1 MSEEQ
6 FCGVEVLLSR
16 MKSHPEEF
24 FESDGKRGRWAFMYK
39 DYFRDA
45 MSESEKGRILEA
57 LRTVRRMEF
66 DAMIVKELMKEEQ
79 QAEQTQPS
87 PFGAVP
93 SKLTGAALTSN
104 GVLTTTIGA
113 ANTITSSNLMSNGS
127 PVATQGDLAR
137 AIARIEG
144 GKVFK

>member
-57 LRTVRRMEF
+57 LRVVRRMEF
-66 DAMIVKELMKEEQ
+66 DAMIVKELMKDEQ
-79 QAEQTQPS
+79 QAAETQPS

-93 SKLTGAALTSN
+93 SNIIGGA
-104 GVLTTTIGA
+104 LTTTGFGSG
-113 ANTITSSNLMSNGS
+113 TITSGNLMSNGS
-127 PVATQGDLAR
+127 PVATQEDIAR
-137 AIARIEG
+137 AIAKLEA

>member
-24 FESDGKRGRWAFMYK
+24 FESEGKRGRWAFMYK

-57 LRTVRRMEF
+57 LRVVRRMEF
-66 DAMIVKELMKEEQ
+66 DAMIVKELMKDEQ
-79 QAEQTQPS
+79 QAAQTQPS

-93 SKLTGAALTSN
+93 SGLTGAT
-104 GVLTTTIGA
+104 LTTTGFGSGA
-113 ANTITSSNLMSNGS
+113 ITSSNLMSNGS
-127 PVATQGDLAR
+127 PVATQDDLAR

>member
-24 FESDGKRGRWAFMYK
+24 FESEGKRGRWAFMYK

-66 DAMIVKELMKEEQ
+66 DAMIVKELMKDEQ
-79 QAEQTQPS
+79 QAAQAQPS

-93 SKLTGAALTSN
+93 SNIANS
-104 GVLTTTIGA
+104 VLTTS
-113 ANTITSSNLMSNGS
+113 NTLTVGGS
-127 PVATQGDLAR
+127 PVATQEDIAR
-137 AIARIEG
+137 AIAKLEG

>member
-66 DAMIVKELMKEEQ
+66 DAMIVKELMKDEQ
-79 QAEQTQPS
+79 QAAGTQPS

-93 SKLTGAALTSN
+93 SNIIGGA
-104 GVLTTTIGA
+104 LTTTIGA

-127 PVATQGDLAR
+127 PVATQEDIAR
-137 AIARIEG
+137 AIAKLEA

>member
-57 LRTVRRMEF
+57 LRVVRRMEF
-66 DAMIVKELMKEEQ
+66 DAMIVKELMKDEQ
-79 QAEQTQPS
+79 QAAQTQPS

-93 SKLTGAALTSN
+93 SNIIGGA
-104 GVLTTTIGA
+104 LTTTIGSG
-113 ANTITSSNLMSNGS
+113 TITSGNLMSNGS
-127 PVATQGDLAR
+127 PVATQEDIAR
-137 AIARIEG
+137 AIAKLEA

>member
-24 FESDGKRGRWAFMYK
+24 FESEGKRGRWAFMYK

-57 LRTVRRMEF
+57 LRVVRRMEF
-66 DAMIVKELMKEEQ
+66 DAMIVKELMKDEQ
-79 QAEQTQPS
+79 QAAQTQPS

-93 SKLTGAALTSN
+93 SSLTGAT
-104 GVLTTTIGA
+104 LTTTGFGSGA
-113 ANTITSSNLMSNGS
+113 ITSSTLMSNGS
-127 PVATQGDLAR
+127 PVATQEDIAR
-137 AIARIEG
+137 AIAKLEA

>member
-39 DYFRDA
+39 DYFRDS

-66 DAMIVKELMKEEQ
+66 DAIIVKELMKDEQ
-79 QAEQTQPS
+79 QAAETQPS

-93 SKLTGAALTSN
+93 SNIIGGA
-104 GVLTTTIGA
+104 LTTTIGA

-127 PVATQGDLAR
+127 PVATQEDIAR
-137 AIARIEG
+137 AIAKLEA